1 VVSFFVARA
10 ESWKGEASSVDNGV
24 DAGIWVWVGFNLVVL
39 ALLALDLGV
48 FHRHAHAVTVKEAAT
63 WSIVWVA
70 LSLAFA
76 AGIFVVEGSEP
87 GLAFLTGYVIEKSL
101 SVDNIFV
108 FVLLFTFFAVP
119 AELQHR
125 VLFWGVLGALVMR
138 GILIGVGS
146 VLLSEFHWIIYV
158 FGAVLIFSGIRMATA
173 GEKKTVNIEGNLA
186 VRLLRK
192 VMPVSSEY
200 EGQKFFT
207 VKNGV
212 RFATPLFLVLVVV
225 ETTDLIFAIDS
236 IPAIFAVTDDPF
248 LVYTSNVCAILG
260 LRAMY
265 FLLAG
270 VVDKFHY
277 LTIGLSVILV
287 WVGTKML
294 LVDIYHVPI
303 PLSLAV
309 IAIILSV
316 AVGASLLFPKKEHA
330 EVDAPTGHGR

>member
-1 VVSFFVARA
+1 M
-10 ESWKGEASSVDNGV
+10 DNGV

-39 ALLALDLGV
+39 GLLALDLGV
-48 FHRHAHAVTVKEAAT
+48 FHRRAHAVTVKEAAT

-70 LSLAFA
+70 LSLTFA
-76 AGIFVVEGSEP
+76 AGIFITSGSEP
-87 GLAFLTGYVIEKSL
+87 GFAFLTGYVIEKSL

-108 FVLLFTFFAVP
+108 FVLLFSFFAVP

-158 FGAVLIFSGIRMATA
+158 FGAVLIFSGVRMATA
-173 GEKKTVNIEGNLA
+173 GEHKSIDIEGNLA

-192 VMPVSSEY
+192 VIPISNEY
-200 EGQKFFT
+200 DGPKFFT
-207 VKNGV
+207 LKNGV
-212 RFATPLFLVLVVV
+212 RMATPLFLVLVVV

-236 IPAIFAVTDDPF
+236 IPAIFSVTKDPF

-270 VVDKFHY
+270 VVEKFHY
-277 LTIGLSVILV
+277 LSMGLSLILV
-287 WVGTKML
+287 WVGSKML
-294 LVDIYHVPI
+294 LTDLYHVPI
-303 PLSLAV
+303 PLSLGV
-309 IAIILSV
+309 IAIILAI
-316 AVGASLLFPKKEHA
+316 AVGASLLRPKPADA
-330 EVDAPTGHGR
+330 ESNSLPKQSTH

>member
-1 VVSFFVARA
+1 M
-10 ESWKGEASSVDNGV
+10 DNGV
-24 DAGIWVWVGFNLVVL
+24 DASIWVWVGFNLVVL

-48 FHRHAHAVTVKEAAT
+48 FHRDAHAVTVKEAAG
-63 WSIVWVA
+63 WSIVWVV

-76 AGIFVVEGSEP
+76 AGIFVLEGADP

-108 FVLLFTFFAVP
+108 FVLLFSFFAVP

-138 GILIGVGS
+138 GVLIGIGS
-146 VLLSEFHWIIYV
+146 VLLGEFHWIIYV

-200 EGQKFFT
+200 DGQKFFT
-207 VKNGV
+207 MRNGI
-212 RFATPLFLVLVVV
+212 RLATPLFLVLVVV

-270 VVDKFHY
+270 VVEKFHY
-277 LTIGLSVILV
+277 LTMGLSLILV
-287 WVGTKML
+287 WVGAKML
-294 LVDIYHVPI
+294 LTDLYHVPI
-303 PLSLAV
+303 PLSLGV
-309 IAIILSV
+309 IATILAI
-316 AVGASLLFPKKEHA
+316 AVGASLLRPAPEHSEPQKVPA
-330 EVDAPTGHGR
+330 GSGH

>member
-1 VVSFFVARA
+1 M
-10 ESWKGEASSVDNGV
+10 WSV
-24 DAGIWVWVGFNLVVL
+24 VWV
-39 ALLALDLGV
+39 
-48 FHRHAHAVTVKEAAT
+48 T
-63 WSIVWVA
+63 
-70 LSLAFA
+70 LSLLFA
-76 AGIFVVEGSEP
+76 AGIFIVEGSEP

-108 FVLLFTFFAVP
+108 FVLLFSFFAVP
-119 AELQHR
+119 PSYQHR

-173 GEKKTVNIEGNLA
+173 GEQKTINIEGNIA

-192 VMPVSSEY
+192 VVPVSNEY

-207 VKNGV
+207 RKNGV
-212 RFATPLFLVLVVV
+212 LMATPLFLVLVVV

-270 VVDKFHY
+270 VVHKFHY
-277 LTIGLSVILV
+277 LTIGLSFILV
-287 WVGTKML
+287 WVGAKML
-294 LVDIYHVPI
+294 LTDLYHVPI
-303 PLSLAV
+303 PLSLGV
-309 IAIILSV
+309 IATILTIAV
-316 AVGASLLFPKKEHA
+316 AASLLRPKADHA
-330 EVDAPTGHGR
+330 ELPGAGH